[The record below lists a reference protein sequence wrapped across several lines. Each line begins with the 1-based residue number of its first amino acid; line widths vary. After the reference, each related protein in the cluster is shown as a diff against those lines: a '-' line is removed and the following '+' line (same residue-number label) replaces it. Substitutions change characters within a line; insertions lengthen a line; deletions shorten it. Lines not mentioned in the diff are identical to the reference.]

1 MTQQEWN
8 TRLEWPLA
16 GASVLFLIAYA
27 WSVIGDVHGP
37 ADTILQT
44 VMWLV
49 WVLFVADY
57 AVNLA
62 LAKPR
67 WRWFYGHTL
76 DLLIVVLPFLRPLRL
91 IRLLALFGVLH
102 RAVGRAFRGKVT
114 IYVIVSASLI
124 IFVAAVAVLD
134 SEQNQP
140 GAHIRSFGDAL
151 WWAFT
156 TISTVGY
163 GDFTPITPVGR
174 LVAVGLMISGVAL
187 LGAVTAT
194 LASWFVERVQ
204 DTEVK
209 AQQLTRAHINE
220 VTAELRALR
229 AEFASLTELIAPR
242 SAAPDD
248 VVQSD

>member
-8 TRLEWPLA
+8 KRLEWPLA
-16 GASVLFLIAYA
+16 GASVAFLVAFA
-27 WSVIGDVHGP
+27 WSVIGNVHGP
-37 ADTILQT
+37 AETTLQT

-49 WVLFVADY
+49 WALFVIDY
-57 AVNLA
+57 VVNLA

-67 WRWFYGHTL
+67 WRWFYSHIP
-76 DLLIVVLPFLRPLRL
+76 DLLVVALPFLRPLRS

-102 RAVGRAFRGKVT
+102 RAGGRAFRGKVT

-140 GAHIRSFGDAL
+140 GAHITSFGDAL
-151 WWAFT
+151 WWAVT
-156 TISTVGY
+156 TITRGY
-163 GDFTPITPVGR
+163 GEFAPITPVGR
-174 LVAVGLMISGVAL
+174 LVAVGLMISGIAL
-187 LGAVTAT
+187 LGTVTAT
-194 LASWFVERVQ
+194 LATWFVERVQ

-209 AQQLTRAHINE
+209 SQKLTRAHIRE
-220 VTAELRALR
+220 LTAEMKALR
-229 AEFASLTELIAPR
+229 AELASLTELIAPP

-248 VVQSD
+248 GAPSD